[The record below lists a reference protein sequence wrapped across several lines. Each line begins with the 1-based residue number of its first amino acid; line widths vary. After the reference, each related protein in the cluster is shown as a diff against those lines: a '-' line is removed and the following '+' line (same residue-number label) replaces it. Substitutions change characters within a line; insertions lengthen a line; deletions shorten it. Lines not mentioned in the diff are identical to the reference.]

1 MQDQGQPELVLDPAV
16 VAFLR
21 SCGPEQQASLRLI
34 MFGLLLD
41 PSVDNVNKFAAAYFP
56 YGDQPVREYFDDDWY
71 VSYVVEPRGDVRVL
85 LVIARSELPPPPG
98 KRAAPA

>member
-1 MQDQGQPELVLDPAV
+1 MQGQGQPELVIDLAV
-16 VAFLR
+16 GAFLR
-21 SCGPEQQASLRLI
+21 SCKPQQQAELRLI

-71 VSYVVEPRGDVRVL
+71 VSYVVEPRGDVHVL
-85 LVIARSELPPPPG
+85 LVIARSELPPSPG
-98 KRAAPA
+98 RRVAPI